1 MRIII
6 ITGSGGSGVSTLAA
20 ATSVGLGLKGLR
32 TLAYSLNPGL
42 GDAFGATLTGR
53 ADAVAQNVHAVET
66 RRRKESNGELKDWL
80 EDLLDWRGM
89 DEVIA
94 DDVASLPGINH
105 IGHLLE
111 LESYV
116 SSGSYDAVVV
126 DAAPAEQFLELPP
139 ALDAAARWLE
149 RLFAPREQTLFEPF
163 LRAFAGEYASTGED
177 VMDRGRALLER
188 LARLRGLMTDPDV
201 CSVRI
206 VATAAEHTAERLR
219 ESITAFSLFSYPM
232 DAIVLSRLLP
242 AEDVGAFFEDLR
254 AAQDETVRALGES
267 VGGLPV
273 LRQALRKT
281 PPAGAETLAELAAE
295 VYGAHPPEGVLH
307 RAEQRAIVR
316 ENGHFE
322 MRLTLPHAAKDDLS
336 LEQLEDSVVV
346 YVHGHRCVL
355 SLPVEVR
362 SWQAASWSFEAP
374 TLKVTFQP

>member
-6 ITGSGGSGVSTLAA
+6 VTGSGGSGVSTLAA
-20 ATSVGLGLKGLR
+20 ATSVGLGLRGLR

-42 GDAFGATLTGR
+42 GDAFAAKMTGGP
-53 ADAVAQNVHAVET
+53 DNVAQNVQAAES
-66 RRRKESNGELKDWL
+66 RRRREANGELRGWL

-94 DDVASLPGINH
+94 DDVAALPGINH

-116 SSGSYDAVVV
+116 SSGDYDAVVL
-126 DAAPAEQFLELPP
+126 DAAPSEQFLELPP

-149 RLFAPREQTLFEPF
+149 RLFAPREQTIFEPF

-177 VMDRGRALLER
+177 VMDRGKALLER
-188 LARLRGLMTDPDV
+188 LAQLREMMTNPDV

-206 VATAAEHTAERLR
+206 VATAGEQTNDRLR

-232 DAIVLSRLLP
+232 DAVVLSRLLP
-242 AEDVGAFFEDLR
+242 DEDVGEFFVDVR
-254 AAQDETVRALGES
+254 AAQEAAVRSVGES
-267 VGGLPV
+267 IGDLPV
-273 LRQALRKT
+273 LQKLLRRT
-281 PPAGAETLAELAAE
+281 PPRGAGALAELAAE
-295 VYGAHPPEGVLH
+295 VYGAHSPESVLH
-307 RAEQRAIVR
+307 RSVQRTIVR

-322 MRLTLPHAAKDDLS
+322 MRLTLPHATKDDLS

-346 YVHGHRCVL
+346 YVQGHRCVL

-362 SWQAASWSFEAP
+362 RWQGASWSFEAP
-374 TLKVTFQP
+374 TLKVTFRP